1 MDSTKKIAPYPQS
14 SAQRSARQ
22 RLGAANRPAA
32 ASPVVRR
39 KPNYLPTPPSSFKKN
54 SYLCKKIQNVSKF
67 KSAIQALGRRF
78 AALPPRIGIIAL
90 VLCALFYAASFL
102 QMLLPITVA
111 TKSIL
116 WIILFGLA
124 KTTQYTAVAILGKEG
139 IRLILRKFHHR

>member
-1 MDSTKKIAPYPQS
+1 MA
-14 SAQRSARQ
+14 
-22 RLGAANRPAA
+22 
-32 ASPVVRR
+32 RR
-39 KPNYLPTPPSSFKKN
+39 KPSGAEAPGNSRRESCGEAEAELPRTPPHLS
-54 SYLCKKIQNVSKF
+54 KKILTFAKKIPNVSKF

-124 KTTQYTAVAILGKEG
+124 KTAQYTAVAILGKEG
-139 IRLILRKFHHR
+139 IRLILHKFHRR